1 MRRWWR
7 RDYFLDLGATTTLFA
22 AAGDPAFRSE
32 ASLLILRRGLAAPYA
47 AGDAVRHLIGRL
59 PPSFR
64 LARPYR
70 DGRLEDADLLEQ
82 LLRDRKSTRLN
93 SSHVK
98 ISYAVFCLKKKKNN
112 K

>member
-32 ASLLILRRGLAAPYA
+32 ASLLILRRGLASPYA

-59 PPSFR
+59 PPSYR

-70 DGRLEDADLLEQ
+70 GTQLQDADLLEK
-82 LLRDRKSTRLN
+82 LLGALIGEKLQAGWRRRHVWLTLSMA
-93 SSHVK
+93 SSP
-98 ISYAVFCLKKKKNN
+98 
-112 K
+112 

>member
-32 ASLLILRRGLAAPYA
+32 ASVLILRRGLAAPYA
-47 AGDAVRHLIGRL
+47 AGGAVRHLFGRL

-70 DGRLEDADLLEQ
+70 DGRVEDADLRGHGHRRSSCERLQGE
-82 LLRDRKSTRLN
+82 RRPRHVCDTRA
-93 SSHVK
+93 SASRP
-98 ISYAVFCLKKKKNN
+98 
-112 K
+112 